1 MHYPVCLLN
10 TIGEYCLAMKA
21 KKVLGDIG
29 KIEQKQLVKLTGLGA
44 KNYFNRLRQQ
54 VLDLSVHFY
63 RNK

>member
-1 MHYPVCLLN
+1 
-10 TIGEYCLAMKA
+10 MKA